1 MCFPYHY
8 SNLTAIE
15 GYPICLMMTSCNQ
28 SFNIIHITRLNLDQI
43 PFIVILFPTCTCL
56 VWVRHS
62 IDLNVKLCKFYVWKV
77 NGLRGFNYVHWWT
90 QPSFAKK
97 LTIPCFPGGF
107 VQDFFQIYFA
117 VPVLQRLLPQ
127 SAYTIFNRGR
137 ATLE

>member
-77 NGLRGFNYVHWWT
+77 KGLRGFNYVHWWT
-90 QPSFAKK
+90 QPSCKEAYY
-97 LTIPCFPGGF
+97 TMFPRRICIGF
-107 VQDFFQIYFA
+107 L
-117 VPVLQRLLPQ
+117 PNLLC
-127 SAYTIFNRGR
+127 SASPTKIAPLVGLYDI
-137 ATLE
+137 